1 MNNKAIII
9 LDNYITLL
17 NDLLYYNYNTKIKYQ
32 IRYLINQIK
41 CFSLYIRKCI
51 CNNNTY
57 IKYCSKINHFLD
69 FIKHKYYSYLFSLFS
84 SCSCINHIF
93 RYDDKHDMNATDNYD
108 ILYKQIFLTNKL

>member
-57 IKYCSKINHFLD
+57 IKHCSKINHFLD

-84 SCSCINHIF
+84 SNSCINHIF
-93 RYDDKHDMNATDNYD
+93 RYDDKRDMYVTDNYD